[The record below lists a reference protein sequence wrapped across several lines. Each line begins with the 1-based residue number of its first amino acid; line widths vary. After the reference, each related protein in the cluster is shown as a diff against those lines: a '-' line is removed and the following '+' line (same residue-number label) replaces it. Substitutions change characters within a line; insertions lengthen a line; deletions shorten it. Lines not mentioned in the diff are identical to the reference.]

1 MATAA
6 QRLTT
11 TSSKSRQWSVLAL
24 SALLVLAPIASG
36 ARGLDASLGRALIAA
51 VDVALV
57 AYFMSTLTSKRSGF
71 DVLIA
76 AMIGYAFVQWAFFV
90 NFPGI
95 EGAVQ
100 GFRKTFVLLVAISVG
115 RHIKDENH
123 SFIRASI
130 VFSLI
135 YVCLYGIKQRFYFD
149 SFDQALLN
157 AQSSDFYSNVIDNQI
172 RSLSL
177 LSGAFHLGT
186 AACVLAMY
194 AIFKSGLS
202 KTKRLLLW
210 AVAVG
215 ACYSSLTRTFLII
228 IFAVPLLTFLMQ
240 SKARLVVGIYIT
252 VLGVA
257 LLDFFSGGL
266 VSTEFW
272 ALVYD
277 DRLRG
282 RSVSYLGFAE
292 YWTEFPGALITGF
305 GLGSAGSGLGEVFA
319 QSGSIW
325 NEPHNVF
332 LKYVFE
338 LGIPLG
344 CVALWIFFYFTKAA
358 WLNAGRDR
366 WVYVAMMLVLAV
378 AGLTITSVEVWP
390 INIYV
395 GILIGM
401 ASRPSALSRPEVNLI
416 KA

>member
-1 MATAA
+1 MTTQA
-6 QRLTT
+6 QRLTIPT
-11 TSSKSRQWSVLAL
+11 LTRSSWSILAL
-24 SALLVLAPIASG
+24 SALLVFAPIASG
-36 ARGLDASLGRALIAA
+36 ARGVDASLGRMLIAA

-57 AYFMSTLTSKRSGF
+57 AYFFSTLTAKRAAF

-76 AMIGYAFVQWAFFV
+76 ALLGYAFIQWAFFV
-90 NFPGI
+90 SFPGI

-100 GFRKTFVLLVAISVG
+100 GVRKTFIILMAISVG
-115 RHIKDENH
+115 RHVKEEYH
-123 SFIRASI
+123 SLIRASI

-149 SFDQALLN
+149 SFDQALLS

-186 AACVLAMY
+186 AACILAMY
-194 AIFKSGLS
+194 AIFKSGL
-202 KTKRLLLW
+202 TRLKRLIYW
-210 AVAVG
+210 AIAVG

-228 IFAVPLLTFLMQ
+228 IFAVPVLTFLMQ
-240 SKARLVVGIYIT
+240 SKKRLIVGVYLAIAGTMI
-252 VLGVA
+252 
-257 LLDFFSGGL
+257 LDFFSGGL
-266 VSTEFW
+266 ISTEFW

-277 DRLRG
+277 DRLGG

-292 YWTEFPGALITGF
+292 YWTEFPTALITGF

-319 QSGSIW
+319 QAGAIW

-344 CVALWIFFYFTKAA
+344 CVALWIFFYFTHAA
-358 WLNAGRDR
+358 WKYSGRDQ
-366 WVYVAMMLVLAV
+366 WVYVSMMLVLAI

-390 INIYV
+390 INIYI

-401 ASRPSALSRPEVNLI
+401 ASKASTSDHSEVNPI
-416 KA
+416 KT